1 MPGYKNGILPMNWKI
16 IILSIFILITNL
28 SFGQL
33 ADNNTSEQSDS
44 LKNKN
49 IAYVIFEYDTL
60 FPIYSNLGPYSPK
73 ERAAAIIDKLELLA
87 NSQSFDKDS
96 FNLAVINNL
105 TIINYSHHMIMGIS
119 KEEAKMAGYNKAYL
133 AENYK
138 EIMAESISNHIYDY
152 SLKGWI
158 KRIGFTILLL
168 LGLIILLYL
177 VNKLFKWVNAKL
189 MDYEKNLKRKRRNLF
204 RYLAPKGP
212 DSFFVFISNILRFV
226 IIILILV
233 LYLPLLGS
241 FLPWTKNIVQKFYNY
256 IADPIK
262 FILNG
267 LLDFL
272 PNLFYIIIIYIVARY
287 VVRIISHLGK
297 EVEQDRVKLKGFH
310 KDWAK
315 PTVNILRIIIY
326 AFALIFI
333 FPHLPGSNS
342 PAFQGISIFFGVLLS
357 LGSTSAIANIVAGVV
372 ITYMRPFM
380 IGDRVRVGETVGDVI
395 EKSLL
400 VTKVR
405 TLKNEDVTIP
415 NATIINTHLWNYS
428 KNAKDLGIILHTS
441 VTIGYNEPWEKI
453 NQLLLEAA
461 KRTSLL
467 SKDNQPFVLHKG
479 LNDNYVE
486 YELNVYT
493 NQPKK
498 MVQIYSDM
506 HAQIMDVF
514 REANVE
520 ILSPRYISTRDG
532 NPSTVPLKPSPESG
546 NPVDKLFGSKNTGK
560 K

>member
-1 MPGYKNGILPMNWKI
+1 MNWKKLI
-16 IILSIFILITNL
+16 LIILTLITCF
-28 SFGQL
+28 SFGQNT
-33 ADNNTSEQSDS
+33 DNQAQEQSDS
-44 LKNKN
+44 LKYKN

-73 ERAAAIIDKLELLA
+73 ERAASIIDKLELLA
-87 NSQSFDKDS
+87 NNKSFNADS
-96 FNLAVINNL
+96 FNSADIHNL

-119 KEEAKMAGYNKAYL
+119 NEEAKIAGYNKAYL

-138 EIMAESISNHIYDY
+138 EIMAESLKSHIHDY

-168 LGLIILLYL
+168 LGLVILLYL
-177 VNKLFKWVNAKL
+177 VNKLFKWINTKL
-189 MDYEKNLKRKRRNLF
+189 TDYEKNLKRKRRNLF

-212 DSFFVFISNILRFV
+212 ESFFVFLSNILKFV
-226 IIILILV
+226 FIVLILV

-241 FLPWTKNIVQKFYNY
+241 FLPWTKNIVERFYNY

-272 PNLFYIIIIYIVARY
+272 PNLFYIIIIYLVARY
-287 VVRIISHLGK
+287 VVRILTHIAG
-297 EVEQDRVKLKGFH
+297 EVEKDRIKLSGFH

-333 FPHLPGSNS
+333 FPHLPGSDS

-380 IGDRVRVGETVGDVI
+380 IGDRVRIGETIGDVI

-415 NATIINTHLWNYS
+415 NATIINTHLWNYT
-428 KNAKDLGIILHTS
+428 KNAKELGIILYTS
-441 VTIGYNEPWEKI
+441 VTIGYNVPWEKV
-453 NQLLLEAA
+453 NNLLLKAA
-461 KRTSLL
+461 KNTKLL
-467 SKDNQPFVLHKG
+467 SRENKPFVLHKG

-493 NQPKK
+493 KQPGK
-498 MVQIYSDM
+498 MAQIYSDM
-506 HAQIMDVF
+506 HAQIMNVF
-514 REANVE
+514 RKEDVE
-520 ILSPRYISTRDG
+520 ILSPQYISTRDG
-532 NPSTVPLKPSPESG
+532 NHSTVPQENTPDTR
-546 NPVDKLFGSKNTGK
+546 NPVEKVIDKVSGK
-560 K
+560 DNA

>member
-1 MPGYKNGILPMNWKI
+1 MNWKK
-16 IILSIFILITNL
+16 SIGSVFILFTFIC
-28 SFGQL
+28 FGQN
-33 ADNNTSEQSDS
+33 ANEKAISKSDS
-44 LKNKN
+44 LLIKN

-73 ERAAAIIDKLELLA
+73 ERAASVIDKLELLSEA
-87 NSQSFDKDS
+87 QSFDVDS
-96 FNLAVINNL
+96 FNLADIHNL

-119 KEEAKMAGYNKAYL
+119 EEEAKMAGYNKAYL

-138 EIMAESISNHIYDY
+138 EIMAESLKSHIHDF
-152 SLKGWI
+152 SLQGWI
-158 KRIGFTILLL
+158 KRIGFTALLL
-168 LGLIILLYL
+168 LGLIVLLYL

-189 MDYEKNLKRKRRNLF
+189 TEYEKSLKRKRRNLF

-212 DSFFVFISNILRFV
+212 ESFFVFLSNILRFV
-226 IIILILV
+226 IIVIILV

-241 FLPWTKNIVQKFYNY
+241 FLPWTKNIVERFYNY

-262 FILNG
+262 FILKG

-287 VVRIISHLGK
+287 VVRIISHLAS
-297 EVEQDRVKLKGFH
+297 EVEHDRIKLKGFH

-315 PTVNILRIIIY
+315 PTVNILKIIIY

-333 FPHLPGSNS
+333 FPHLPGSDS

-380 IGDRVRVGETVGDVI
+380 IGDRVRIGETIGDVV

-428 KNAKDLGIILHTS
+428 KNAKELGIILHTS
-441 VTIGYNEPWEKI
+441 ITIGYSEPWEKI
-453 NQLLLEAA
+453 NQLLLKAA
-461 KRTSLL
+461 KKTKSL
-467 SKDNQPFVLHKG
+467 SRENQPFVLHKG

-493 NQPKK
+493 KQPGK
-498 MVQIYSDM
+498 MTQIYSDM

-514 REANVE
+514 RDANVE
-520 ILSPRYISTRDG
+520 ILSPIYISTRDG
-532 NPSTVPLKPSPESG
+532 NPSTVPPNYTTDTR
-546 NPVDKLFGSKNTGK
+546 NPVEKVIDKVSGKNNV
-560 K
+560 

>member
-1 MPGYKNGILPMNWKI
+1 MNWKRS
-16 IILSIFILITNL
+16 ILIIFILITCF
-28 SFGQL
+28 SFGQKIDSN
-33 ADNNTSEQSDS
+33 AQEKTDS
-44 LKNKN
+44 LKYKN

-60 FPIYSNLGPYSPK
+60 FPVYSNLGPYSPK
-73 ERAAAIIDKLELLA
+73 ERAASIIDKLELLA
-87 NSQSFDKDS
+87 NNQTFNTDS
-96 FNLAVINNL
+96 FNLTEIHNL

-119 KEEAKMAGYNKAYL
+119 NEEAKMAGYNKAYL

-138 EIMAESISNHIYDY
+138 EIMAEAISGHIHDY

-168 LGLIILLYL
+168 LGLISLLY
-177 VNKLFKWVNAKL
+177 VVSKLFKWINAKL
-189 MDYEKNLKRKRRNLF
+189 IDYEKTLKSKRRNLF

-212 DSFFVFISNILRFV
+212 ESFFVFLSNILRFIV
-226 IIILILV
+226 IILILV

-241 FLPWTKNIVQKFYNY
+241 FLPWTKNIVERFYNY

-272 PNLFYIIIIYIVARY
+272 PNLFYIIIIYVVARY
-287 VVRIISHLGK
+287 FVRIISRLAI
-297 EVEQDRVKLKGFH
+297 EVENDRIKLKGFH

-333 FPHLPGSNS
+333 FPHLPGSDS
-342 PAFQGISIFFGVLLS
+342 PAFQGISIFFGILLS

-380 IGDRVRVGETVGDVI
+380 IGDRVRIGETIGDVL

-405 TLKNEDVTIP
+405 TIKNEDVTIP

-428 KNAKDLGIILHTS
+428 KNAKNLGIILHTS

-453 NQLLLEAA
+453 NLLLLTAA
-461 KRTSLL
+461 KRTKLL
-467 SKDNQPFVLHKG
+467 SKDNEPFVLHKG

-514 REANVE
+514 RDANVE

-532 NPSTVPLKPSPESG
+532 NQSTVPPSYSPDTR
-546 NPVDKLFGSKNTGK
+546 NPVEKVIDKISGKGQENT
-560 K
+560 

>member
-1 MPGYKNGILPMNWKI
+1 MNWKKS
-16 IILSIFILITNL
+16 ILSVFLIIT
-28 SFGQL
+28 FFCYGQNS
-33 ADNNTSEQSDS
+33 DKETTEHSDS

-49 IAYVIFEYDTL
+49 IAYVIFESDTL
-60 FPIYSNLGPYSPK
+60 FSIYSNLGPYSPK
-73 ERAAAIIDKLELLA
+73 ERAASIIDKLELLSK
-87 NSQSFDKDS
+87 SQSFDADS
-96 FNLAVINNL
+96 FNLADIHNL

-119 KEEAKMAGYNKAYL
+119 NQEAKMAGYNKAYL

-138 EIMAESISNHIYDY
+138 EIMAESISSHIHDY
-152 SLKGWI
+152 SLQGWI
-158 KRIGFTILLL
+158 KRIGFTVLLL

-177 VNKLFKWVNAKL
+177 IRKLFKWINAKL
-189 MDYEKNLKRKRRNLF
+189 VDYEKNLKRKRRNIF

-212 DSFFVFISNILRFV
+212 ESFFLFLSNILRFV
-226 IIILILV
+226 IIIIILV

-241 FLPWTKNIVQKFYNY
+241 FLPWTKNIVERFYNY

-287 VVRIISHLGK
+287 VVRIISHLAN
-297 EVEQDRVKLKGFH
+297 EVEKDRIKLKGFH

-333 FPHLPGSNS
+333 FPHLPGSDS

-380 IGDRVRVGETVGDVI
+380 IGDRVRIGETIGDVV

-415 NATIINTHLWNYS
+415 NATIINTHLWNYT
-428 KNAKDLGIILHTS
+428 KNAKDLGIILHTA

-461 KRTSLL
+461 KRTKLL
-467 SKDNQPFVLHKG
+467 SKDKQPFVLHKG

-493 NQPKK
+493 SQSKK

-514 REANVE
+514 RKANVE
-520 ILSPRYISTRDG
+520 ILSPLYISTRDG
-532 NPSTVPLKPSPESG
+532 NPSTVPPDYTPDTR
-546 NPVDKLFGSKNTGK
+546 NPVEKVIDKVSGKNNV
-560 K
+560 